1 MTSREV
7 REECGLEVPPADLKK
22 IGMIDFEFKDDP
34 VILEVHVFTVVNYKG
49 HPVETEGKQNSG
61 HSSIFFDFFF
71 IYFLINLEM
80 LPKWFHIQEIPFQD
94 MWADDKMWFPLFLA
108 GKKFQGYFLFEG
120 HDVILKHTLKEVS
133 SL

>member
-34 VILEVHVFTVVNYKG
+34 VILEVHVFTAVNYKG

-61 HSSIFFDFFF
+61 HSSIFFYFFF
-71 IYFLINLEM
+71 
-80 LPKWFHIQEIPFQD
+80 FH
-94 MWADDKMWFPLFLA
+94 LFLNQFRNVA
-108 GKKFQGYFLFEG
+108 KVVPHPRNSFSG
-120 HDVILKHTLKEVS
+120 HVG
-133 SL
+133 